1 MLCHYLTQCRNQF
14 QFFVDALSMFRRRYY
29 FNFKKKIFLF
39 LLHPYFTTMAFGP
52 KFDILVS
59 TVSSRSITE
68 QLTAR
73 TIFNLYSRILR
84 RGFYRFLRFLIEN
97 SLPCITI
104 PPNMVAFIHT
114 LFLVILLPCISKSFS
129 IKLVVFP
136 SLHCMCLFCWPFKNM
151 LTTFL
156 QHRAPVILNS
166 GNTAQ
171 ATIFIQQDDLL

>member
-1 MLCHYLTQCRNQF
+1 
-14 QFFVDALSMFRRRYY
+14 
-29 FNFKKKIFLF
+29 
-39 LLHPYFTTMAFGP
+39 MAFGP

-114 LFLVILLPCISKSFS
+114 LFLVILLPLLHIQIFFNQVSCVSFTTLYVPLLLAIQKHANHFFVAS
-129 IKLVVFP
+129 CSCHPKL
-136 SLHCMCLFCWPFKNM
+136 W
-151 LTTFL
+151 
-156 QHRAPVILNS
+156 QHSSSHNFYLAGRFAVS
-166 GNTAQ
+166 VS
-171 ATIFIQQDDLL
+171 IQQLILQSSREYPYNEYELYSVIYRYIHHGDICDYCFCFF